1 MQRKRTIGI
10 LFVDRHALCLFNRSR
25 RSMRLKP
32 LENLG
37 EILARLTSKE
47 IIIWISFSSS
57 WELSNAACVTY
68 R

>member
-47 IIIWISFSSS
+47 
-57 WELSNAACVTY
+57 
-68 R
+68 